1 MPRPPGSS
9 TMSHNAGVEATVKV
23 GDGNIITNPEG
34 ERIEVVTH
42 RTEANATTTTRT
54 PLSFYDLPLILQ
66 DEVASYNTMRVFL
79 RVVRIY
85 VGALCVYVG
94 RVYGRET

>member
-42 RTEANATTTTRT
+42 RTEANATTTTPAKQSIVQR
-54 PLSFYDLPLILQ
+54 PCMHL
-66 DEVASYNTMRVFL
+66 AR
-79 RVVRIY
+79 
-85 VGALCVYVG
+85 
-94 RVYGRET
+94 